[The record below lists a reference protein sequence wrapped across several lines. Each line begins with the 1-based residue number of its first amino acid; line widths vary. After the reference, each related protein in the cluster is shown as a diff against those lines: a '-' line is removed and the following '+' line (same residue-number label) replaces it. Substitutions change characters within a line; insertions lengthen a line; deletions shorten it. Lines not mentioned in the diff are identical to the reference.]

1 MHTTQ
6 TVKSSLLQLPH
17 SIQTH
22 TMAATHFCFKT
33 YVSPFFVTLDM
44 LLYHS
49 FTDRSLK
56 YRIIVFNI

>member
-6 TVKSSLLQLPH
+6 TVKSSLPQLPP
-17 SIQTH
+17 SVQTD
-22 TMAATHFCFKT
+22 TMAVTHFCFKT
-33 YVSPFFVTLDM
+33 YVSTFFMTLDM

-56 YRIIVFNI
+56 Y